1 MNNVLCRIFLSFLV
15 VVFIPLVTYAKPVT
29 FVVDDE
35 PGRDNV
41 SFTSDAP
48 IELVVGRTTKI
59 KGEITIDDSLDLKKL
74 PPTVS
79 FEVDLAS
86 IDTGIPLRNEH
97 MRDNFLE
104 TKQYPKAVFVVK
116 KLVPDSV
123 KLQDGKTI
131 KLTGKGDFTVH
142 GVTVQKDIPVQ
153 VTYLKE
159 SDFTH
164 NKFEHGDVIRMKSTF
179 EVPLVEHKIKRP
191 EVIMQ
196 KLAEKVIVTIDAYA
210 NARK

>member
-1 MNNVLCRIFLSFLV
+1 MKNVLVGICFSFLALV
-15 VVFIPLVTYAKPVT
+15 VIPIYGDAKPVT

-35 PGRDNV
+35 LGRDNV

-59 KGEITIDDSLDLKKL
+59 KGEIVIDDSLDLKKL
-74 PPTVS
+74 PPKVS

-86 IDTGIPLRNEH
+86 IDTGIQLRNEH

-104 TKQYPKAVFVVK
+104 THKYPKAKFVLK
-116 KLVPDSV
+116 QIKPNTAKLA
-123 KLQDGKTI
+123 DGVTT
-131 KLTGKGDFTVH
+131 KLTGKGDLTIH
-142 GVTVQKDIPVQ
+142 GVTVQKDILVQ

-164 NKFEHGDVIRMKSTF
+164 NKFEQGDVIRIKSTF
-179 EVPLVEHKIKRP
+179 EVPLVLHDIKRP

-210 NARK
+210 NAK